1 MVPPLTSPDT
11 EASSDQAPDAQTQ
24 PLSAALVLKLT
35 EFDVATEGLQAPVPG
50 SKIAKRGDQY
60 YFLAPGYTQGLFRWL
75 TGESQ
80 DTTKQYIEELAV
92 SLVAL
97 TDEAETMLGKLG
109 KERQQKR
116 SVQFGRTRHYTQV
129 SDGLR
134 GLVAPTPESV
144 EDVATVLAHIDT
156 LSARVIAAV
165 SYVDKL
171 YATPA
176 VVITDE
182 SSADRPASA
191 GSAGS
196 AKSAGSAV
204 SGESYDADE
213 PASSD
218 AVFSTWKLRLIA
230 SHTALCAASA
240 SFRG

>member
-1 MVPPLTSPDT
+1 
-11 EASSDQAPDAQTQ
+11 
-24 PLSAALVLKLT
+24 LKLT

-92 SLVAL
+92 SFVAL
-97 TDEAETMLGKLG
+97 MDEAETMLGKLG
-109 KERQQKR
+109 KERQNRQP
-116 SVQFGRTRHYTQV
+116 VQFGRAMHYTQAP
-129 SDGLR
+129 DGLR

-144 EDVATVLAHIDT
+144 EDVAAVLAHIDT
-156 LSARVIAAV
+156 LSARVIATV

-176 VVITDE
+176 IVGTDE
-182 SSADRPASA
+182 SSADRPSSA
-191 GSAGS
+191 GSA
-196 AKSAGSAV
+196 A

-213 PASSD
+213 PASED
-218 AVFSTWKLRLIA
+218 AVFSTWKLRLVA
-230 SHTALCAASA
+230 AHTALCAASA
-240 SFRG
+240 LFRG